1 LKHYSGT
8 ASFRDP
14 IHGFIHADPLEQAL
28 INSRPLQRLRWIR
41 QLAFAYL
48 VFPGAEHSRFSHAL
62 GAMEL
67 AGKAYDALAV
77 RPDSPLDPDPLSPD
91 RRRLRVAALVHDI
104 GHAPFSHSAEDLF
117 TGGIDHEEMTRRL
130 LALDEIGEIFAA
142 YGEGLEPA
150 SLEPLLT
157 GAGNDADAL
166 LAKVISG
173 ELDVDK
179 MDYLLRD
186 SLYCGVRY
194 GTYDLDRMLETI
206 LPLRDPD
213 SGSWGM
219 GIDEG
224 GVHALEALVM
234 ARYYMFTQVYF
245 NLTGKALE
253 LHFSEW
259 LREAGRHWPDDPESF
274 LRQDDVSVMTEMR
287 EDDNRHARA
296 VVERDYFPLAYET
309 DEHLTREEKAEFEGL
324 LPGVLEE
331 FGSDRL
337 LVSNSAKDPHRLGQ
351 SRVLVRRSG
360 GTLTPME
367 EVSQFMRH
375 LSRID
380 RYRIYTAPE
389 LRNQVAAHLQQL
401 WG

>member
-1 LKHYSGT
+1 LKHFSGT

-67 AGKAYDALAV
+67 AGKAYDALAI
-77 RPDSPLDPDPLSPD
+77 RPDSPLDPDPLSVD

-117 TGGIDHEEMTRRL
+117 AGGIDHEEMTRRL
-130 LALDEIGEIFAA
+130 LGLAEIRQLFEE
-142 YGEGLEPA
+142 YGEGLDPDGI
-150 SLEPLLT
+150 EPLLT
-157 GAGNDADAL
+157 GAGSDADSL

-213 SGSWGM
+213 TGAWGM

-259 LREAGRHWPDDPESF
+259 LREAGRRWPDEPEAF
-274 LRQDDVSVMTEMR
+274 LRQDDVSALTEMR
-287 EDDNRHARA
+287 ASESRHARA
-296 VVERDYFPLAYET
+296 VVERNYFPLAFET
-309 DEHLTREEKAEFEGL
+309 DEHLSREQKADFEKV
-324 LPGVLEE
+324 LPVVLEE
-331 FGSDRL
+331 FGADFL
-337 LVSNSAKDPHRLGQ
+337 LISNSAKDPHRLGQ
-351 SRVLVRRSG
+351 SRVLVRRSSG
-360 GTLTPME
+360 ALIPME
-367 EVSQFMRH
+367 EASQFMRH

-380 RYRIYTAPE
+380 RYRVYTAPE
-389 LRNQVAAHLQQL
+389 LRQRVAARLQQL